1 VNNLNNTIAI
11 KNEHM
16 YINRKED
23 YMQILKDN
31 IRNKILTAA
40 STEFNDKGFENAS
53 MRKIAAKAGITPGNV
68 YRYFKNKEGLLDA
81 VVQPIMNDINQALL
95 ECTDGKISW
104 TADIDELLNENET
117 VNIDLKRFSELFVEI
132 NNKNRAGMSFI
143 AKNQVYRE
151 QIKNW
156 LIKTLG
162 VYYSSRRKKVPAE
175 FTVVM
180 SSIAAVTLI
189 DAVTESLKFEKECS
203 QLHIKESD
211 VVQQSISVILGAE
224 EIMI

>member
-1 VNNLNNTIAI
+1 
-11 KNEHM
+11 
-16 YINRKED
+16 
-23 YMQILKDN
+23 
-31 IRNKILTAA
+31 
-40 STEFNDKGFENAS
+40 
-53 MRKIAAKAGITPGNV
+53 
-68 YRYFKNKEGLLDA
+68 
-81 VVQPIMNDINQALL
+81 
-95 ECTDGKISW
+95 
-104 TADIDELLNENET
+104 
-117 VNIDLKRFSELFVEI
+117 
-132 NNKNRAGMSFI
+132 MSFI